1 MKERA
6 WGAAGSV
13 TLASAI
19 VKALNTNH
27 WWVVLIALFLLAV
40 LVVVAV
46 CWAVRHMDAD
56 EVRVSKNGITVK
68 RRSARRRPRRREATK
83 PNPNLTNEGERAR
96 M

>member
-13 TLASAI
+13 TVASAI

-56 EVRVSKNGITVK
+56 EVRVTKNGIHLK
-68 RRSARRRPRRREATK
+68 RRSARRRPRRRESAK
-83 PNPNLTNEGERAR
+83 PNPNLTNERERAR
-96 M
+96 T